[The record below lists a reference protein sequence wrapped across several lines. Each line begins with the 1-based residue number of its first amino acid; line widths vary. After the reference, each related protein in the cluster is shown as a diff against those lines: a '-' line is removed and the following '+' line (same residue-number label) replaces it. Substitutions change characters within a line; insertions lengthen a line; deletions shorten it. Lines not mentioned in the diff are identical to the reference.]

1 MKKLYYRKERGYK
14 MKRIVKSVLVV
25 GLLAVILI
33 GVPQLPRVFGVDRGE
48 RYIYTK

>member
-1 MKKLYYRKERGYK
+1 

-33 GVPQLPRVFGVDRGE
+33 RVPQLPRVFGVDRE
-48 RYIYTK
+48 DIYIYTK